1 MPVWRGKSKGSPLG
15 YKIFVAV
22 IRKGGVIPAYI
33 LLRFVALYY
42 SFFSFAPSGHILR
55 YFRKLGYGR
64 FRSIRMMYRNYC
76 MMGQTLID
84 RIVILSGMPNRFS
97 FDFEGEEQLRDMVA
111 GGQGGLL
118 LSGHI
123 GNWEIA
129 GHLLQ
134 RLGTRI
140 HIVMF
145 DGEDRQIKKYL
156 ESVTGESFANL
167 IIIRDDI
174 SHIYQISEALRQG
187 DLVCMHADRFVEEIK
202 HAGNY

>member
-1 MPVWRGKSKGSPLG
+1 
-15 YKIFVAV
+15 
-22 IRKGGVIPAYI
+22 
-33 LLRFVALYY
+33 
-42 SFFSFAPSGHILR
+42 
-55 YFRKLGYGR
+55 
-64 FRSIRMMYRNYC
+64 
-76 MMGQTLID
+76 MGQTLID